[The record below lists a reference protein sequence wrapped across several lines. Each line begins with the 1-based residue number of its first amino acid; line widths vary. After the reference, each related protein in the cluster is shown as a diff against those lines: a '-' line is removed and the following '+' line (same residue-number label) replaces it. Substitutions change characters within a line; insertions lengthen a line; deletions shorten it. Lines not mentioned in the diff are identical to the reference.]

1 MAGASNMSAKN
12 NCSFKT
18 RLGRDA
24 EVRFTQS
31 GKAVMGFAIPI
42 ESGWGDSK
50 KVAWCE
56 CSLWGKKAEGKLID
70 HMKKGQ
76 EIVILGEIGL
86 ETYQG
91 NDGTEK
97 TKMTLNVSDI
107 DLIGG
112 RDSSQQASQGGQQQQ
127 RPQQNQGNNPSQN
140 QGGFPTHG
148 GQPQQ
153 RQQPQQQ
160 GQPSFDTNDPF
171 ADNGQPVDED
181 IPFN

>member
-1 MAGASNMSAKN
+1 MSAKN

-42 ESGWGDSK
+42 ESGWGESK

-56 CSLWGKKAEGKLID
+56 CSLWGKKAESKLID

-76 EIVILGEIGL
+76 EIIILGEIGM
-86 ETYQG
+86 ETYQA

-112 RDSSQQASQGGQQQQ
+112 NQSSGAQPSNNAPQRQQQNQHMPAQGGQQY
-127 RPQQNQGNNPSQN
+127 
-140 QGGFPTHG
+140 
-148 GQPQQ
+148 
-153 RQQPQQQ
+153 QQ
-160 GQPSFDTNDPF
+160 GTDPF
-171 ADNGQPVDED
+171 ADNGQPQDD
-181 IPFN
+181 MTHF

>member
-1 MAGASNMSAKN
+1 MSAKN

-24 EVRFTQS
+24 EVRFTPS
-31 GKAVMGFAIPI
+31 GKAVMGFSIPI
-42 ESGWGDSK
+42 ESGWGESK

-76 EIVILGEIGL
+76 EIIILGEIGM
-86 ETYQG
+86 ETYQAK
-91 NDGTEK
+91 DGTER

-112 RDSSQQASQGGQQQQ
+112 RNEQPSNTAPQRQNQHMPAQGGQQY
-127 RPQQNQGNNPSQN
+127 
-140 QGGFPTHG
+140 
-148 GQPQQ
+148 
-153 RQQPQQQ
+153 QQ
-160 GQPSFDTNDPF
+160 GTDPF
-171 ADNGQPVDED
+171 AYNVPVDD
-181 IPFN
+181 DLPF

>member
-1 MAGASNMSAKN
+1 MSAKN

-42 ESGWGDSK
+42 ETGWGESK

-76 EIVILGEIGL
+76 EIIILGEIGM
-86 ETYQG
+86 ETYQAK
-91 NDGTEK
+91 DGTEK

-112 RDSSQQASQGGQQQQ
+112 KQSSGAQQGNIAPQ
-127 RPQQNQGNNPSQN
+127 RPQQNQRMPA
-140 QGGFPTHG
+140 QGE
-148 GQPQQ
+148 QPY
-153 RQQPQQQ
+153 QQ
-160 GQPSFDTNDPF
+160 GTDPF
-171 ADNGQPVDED
+171 ADNGQPQDD
-181 IPFN
+181 IIPF